1 MHNRVLNLML
11 PYIAAENMIVLIEIL
26 HLVTLIE
33 RLFTKLFFFQDAVA
47 VFWEKVNLCFPKYF
61 LTVQNEHLCVGFAC
75 S

>member
-1 MHNRVLNLML
+1 ML

-33 RLFTKLFFFQDAVA
+33 RLFTKIVIGFFQDAVA
-47 VFWEKVNLCFPKYF
+47 VFWEKVNLF
-61 LTVQNEHLCVGFAC
+61 